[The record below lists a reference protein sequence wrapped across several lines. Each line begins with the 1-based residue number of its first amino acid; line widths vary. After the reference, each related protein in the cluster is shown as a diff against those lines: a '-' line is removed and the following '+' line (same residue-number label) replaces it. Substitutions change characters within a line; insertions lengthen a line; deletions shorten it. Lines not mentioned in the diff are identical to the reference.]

1 MPRSVFI
8 LFVSKYPKRGEVGI
22 GDEVIAK
29 IKHFKYADKK
39 FLVVDI
45 EEIEED
51 GETRYVW
58 YGQYMG
64 DPS

>member
-8 LFVSKYPKRGEVGI
+8 LFISNYNHRGTITI
-22 GDEVIAK
+22 GDEIIAR
-29 IKHFKYADKK
+29 IKHFKYVPKK

-51 GETRYVW
+51 GQTRYVW

-64 DPS
+64 DP